1 MHEKWGY
8 LRMPLLYHAYTS
20 KRKVYHNVFQCK
32 YVAMCSYMYVCGGW
46 DVCKCH
52 ALCAVSCAC
61 VHVQLAIFIKQWNVL
76 IQLAAIATS

>member
-32 YVAMCSYMYVCGGW
+32 YVAMCSYMYACVWGVGF
-46 DVCKCH
+46 VQVS
-52 ALCAVSCAC
+52 LCAVSCAC
-61 VHVQLAIFIKQWNVL
+61 VHVQLAMFIKESNVL
-76 IQLAAIATS
+76 M